1 MVVPGSMTRTTGP
14 RYTVV
19 VGPTGSVVL
28 VDAVVGDAGTGTV
41 LEVDVGTTVATGPVA
56 VRGSRPDT
64 NVAMQSTPGKY
75 KRI

>member
-1 MVVPGSMTRTTGP
+1 
-14 RYTVV
+14 
-19 VGPTGSVVL
+19 
-28 VDAVVGDAGTGTV
+28 V